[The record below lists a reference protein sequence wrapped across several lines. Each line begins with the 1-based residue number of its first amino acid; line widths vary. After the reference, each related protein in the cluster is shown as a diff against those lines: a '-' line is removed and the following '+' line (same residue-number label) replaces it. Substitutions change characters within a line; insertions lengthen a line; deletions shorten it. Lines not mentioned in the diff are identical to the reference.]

1 MFMTSLCKIYYQFFL
16 AEGFL
21 LGIGIAF
28 LFCPAMAT
36 VPLYF
41 KVNRGLALGIVV
53 SGSSLGGVIWPVA
66 LKRLLVE
73 IGFGW
78 TVRVAGFMM
87 LALTGFACLTVR
99 PPESSPEDGSS
110 HIRSMDISVV
120 KDPTLM
126 LISGSL
132 FFIYMGLF
140 SPFFYVTPYTVSLG
154 LDPNMAFYMISILNA
169 ASLFG
174 RVLPGILAD
183 WYGPLNV
190 FNFAAASSFIIVF
203 CWIKATSIPGIIIF
217 SLTYGFFSGAVVS
230 LMGVCA
236 IQSIQPAHYGA
247 AIGFAMSIMSIG
259 YFSLCH

>member
-1 MFMTSLCKIYYQFFL
+1 MYYQFFL

-99 PPESSPEDGSS
+99 PPVSSPGDGSS
-110 HIRSMDISVV
+110 HVRSMDISVV
-120 KDPTLM
+120 KDPTLI

-154 LDPNMAFYMISILNA
+154 LDSNMAFYMISILNA

-183 WYGPLNV
+183 WCGPLNV

-203 CWIKATSIPGIIIF
+203 CWIKATSISGIIIF

-247 AIGFAMSIMSIG
+247 AIGFAMSILSIG
-259 YFSLCH
+259 YFSLYH